1 MSDNTCNR
9 VQQNP
14 IPADSSDCINFYNNS
29 FSSFP
34 FHISPSAHSIDLFS
48 SNILQLES
56 FNFYSLFTHSSTTN
70 HHFGVG
76 VIFHSS
82 LAMYVVKK
90 KFFSDR
96 LIGLTLQLPEK
107 CNVLLI
113 GGYIPPISSS
123 NQSTIADCH
132 FTLISWIRSARSSNH
147 NVLLSGDLNADF
159 DSFLT

>member
-1 MSDNTCNR
+1 MIRDLDARVDWFSTQLADHSSRIEKLEAAIFFYESAYMNNWDNPSSASPPE
-9 VQQNP
+9 QQ
-14 IPADSSDCINFYNNS
+14 SSLPN
-29 FSSFP
+29 
-34 FHISPSAHSIDLFS
+34 
-48 SNILQLES
+48 
-56 FNFYSLFTHSSTTN
+56 FTHSSTTN